1 MGFAPSWP
9 MRVLVMA
16 RSCRRLATADWLKE
30 QREILVFK
38 PTLWGFSFDLKAA
51 FRSAWKWWPR

>member
-1 MGFAPSWP
+1 